1 MSQVDQLR
9 SLIDDSGLLLGFTDI
24 NQASQPAPILQLE
37 YLDEKKLAER
47 QGDRFVFIGKT
58 SNNGSPTPTLYD
70 EREMIVVVFS
80 KGGTL
85 SVSDRRITANYAEQ
99 ISNFLL
105 IKYRKKSGNNCIASV
120 RNKGVSG
127 IFRNGD
133 GRFVYEIRLTVKF
146 GSNVNDNISDSEIA
160 FMYGTAQPLDRIVNN
175 DWPQV

>member
-9 SLIDDSGLLLGFTDI
+9 SLINDSGLLLGFTDI

-47 QGDRFVFIGKT
+47 QGERFVFIGKT

-70 EREMIVVVFS
+70 EREMIVVVFG
-80 KGGTL
+80 KGGAL
-85 SVSDRRITANYAEQ
+85 ANQDRKITANYAEQ

-105 IKYRKKSGNNCIASV
+105 IKYRKDCIASV

-127 IFRNGD
+127 IFRNAD
-133 GRFVYEIRLTVKF
+133 GRFVYEIRLNVKF
-146 GSNVNDNISDSEIA
+146 GSNVNDNISDDEIA
-160 FMYGTAQPLDRIVNN
+160 FNYGTAQPLDRVVNN